1 MGKTNGDKEKL
12 QTKKGCSS
20 RTSVVQVCV
29 LQLLNA
35 AVHVDVAVYQQHN
48 LVFQE
53 FVRIHESVLIAKP
66 LAAHVLH
73 DLVPAPKTLEIV
85 RFFGDEVDVADE
97 RVADVEE
104 EAGLN
109 LLLAGGAAVFV
120 KLGGGMG
127 GWRKGCN
134 TEIEV
139 HLSDDMEL
147 VRVQEGS
154 AGAIPLL
161 EGFDTLLREV

>member
-1 MGKTNGDKEKL
+1 MAQRGGCAYL
-12 QTKKGCSS
+12 QFHSS
-20 RTSVVQVCV
+20 PIAS
-29 LQLLNA
+29 LLLSPA
-35 AVHVDVAVYQQHN
+35 HADE
-48 LVFQE
+48 LT
-53 FVRIHESVLIAKP
+53 IS

-73 DLVPAPKTLEIV
+73 DLVPAPKTLKIV
-85 RFFGDEVDVADE
+85 GFFVDEVDVADE
-97 RVADVEE
+97 RVANVEE
-104 EAGLN
+104 EACLN

-120 KLGGGMG
+120 KLGGGVG
-127 GWRKGCN
+127 GRRRGCN
-134 TEIEV
+134 TDIEV